1 MNRTDDVVR
10 LGCQKAEQVVR
21 RLAFLDLSH
30 AGPIRP
36 DAGKECERSRVIERR
51 SNIPAGRLVEFTK

>member
-10 LGCQKAEQVVR
+10 LGGQKAVQVVR

-36 DAGKECERSRVIERR
+36 DAGKERERSRTPSGALRTIGAE
-51 SNIPAGRLVEFTK
+51 